1 MSADYPELVRALLS
15 PQAYPVS
22 SLAPGHTESQVGPQT
37 EPQIEMVETYIS
49 YIFFTGRHV
58 YKVKKP
64 VDYGFLD
71 FTTLEKRRYYCNQEV
86 KLDRRISPEVYLG
99 VVEIRNRDSCYS
111 VEGPGETLEYAV
123 KMRQLPKDW
132 AMNSLLRQGKVSA
145 ESVRR
150 IAAIIA
156 DFHRHA
162 DTGPA
167 ITPLGDLDA
176 VRLNTE
182 ENFTQTRKYVGVC
195 LPQDAFDDLV
205 GYARDFMAAREGLF
219 RTRAAEGRVKDCHG
233 DLHSANIFRDPG
245 ASGPGESEAGG
256 TSIIDCIEFNERFR
270 CSDVAEDI
278 AFLAMD
284 LDFHGR
290 HDLSEKFVRAYVEES
305 GDAGA
310 LQLLDF
316 FKTYRAYVR
325 GKVSSFRLDDASLSN
340 EDRDAVLSTARAYSD
355 LAHSYIQ
362 DYTRQDYPRR
372 DYTRVFSNPTLV
384 LVAGIT
390 GTGKSTVA
398 QEMTRHW
405 GLSYVSSDITR
416 KTLAGLAP
424 EEHRYLRLGEGIYAP
439 DFSRLTYDAMLQ
451 QAEERLREGH
461 SVVMDA
467 TFRRSEERERAVEAA
482 RRLGADAW
490 VIECFLSEE
499 EARRRLERR
508 FQEGTSVSD
517 GRWELYHH
525 HQQEW
530 EPVAEVP
537 GHRHVMLDTGGSLQ
551 DIKREL
557 IRRLYSQA
565 W

>member
-1 MSADYPELVRALLS
+1 MSADYPELVRALLK
-15 PQAYPVS
+15 PQAYPAS
-22 SLAPGHTESQVGPQT
+22 SLIAGHTESQVGPQT

-86 KLDRRISPEVYLG
+86 KLNRRISPEVYLG
-99 VVEIRNRDSCYS
+99 VVEIRKRDSCYS

-156 DFHRHA
+156 DFHRRA

-167 ITPLGDLDA
+167 ITPLGDLEA
-176 VRLNTE
+176 VRLNVE

-195 LPQDAFDDLV
+195 LSQDTYDDLV

-219 RTRAAEGRVKDCHG
+219 LRRAAEGRIRDCHG
-233 DLHSANIFRDPG
+233 DLHTANIFLDPG
-245 ASGPGESEAGG
+245 APGPGESKAGG
-256 TSIIDCIEFNERFR
+256 TGIIDCIEFNERFR

-290 HDLSEKFVRAYVEES
+290 HDLSEEFVRAYVEES
-305 GDAGA
+305 GDTGA
-310 LQLLDF
+310 LQLLGF

-340 EDRDAVLSTARAYSD
+340 EDRDAVLSTARAYFD
-355 LAHSYIQ
+355 LAHSYI
-362 DYTRQDYPRR
+362 QDYPRR

-384 LVAGIT
+384 LVAGLT

-398 QEMTRHW
+398 QEMTRRW

-424 EEHRYLRLGEGIYAP
+424 EEHRYLRAGEGIYTP
-439 DFSRLTYDAMLQ
+439 DFSRLTYDAMLR
-451 QAEERLREGH
+451 QAEEYLREGL

-508 FQEGTSVSD
+508 FQDGASVSD
-517 GRWELYHH
+517 GRWELYH
-525 HQQEW
+525 QQQREW
-530 EPVAEVP
+530 EPVVEVP

-551 DIKREL
+551 DIMREL
-557 IRRLYSQA
+557 IRRLYPQA